1 MVPLIG
7 LAYFLVLGV
16 YLAILLLL
24 GQEWKNIPTGQ
35 YPVASQRLSL
45 TVLLPFRNEAKHMV
59 DLLPHLL
66 LKLPADVPLLLI
78 DDHSE
83 DDGARIVT
91 SFIQT
96 HQPKHWQYL
105 KSEGLGKKAALSTG
119 IAAASTEILLTTDA
133 DVQLPEGWVDK
144 MTAPFNL
151 PGVQMVAGPVIS
163 GGGTGL
169 FARFQ
174 QIEWASI
181 LLLTGIS
188 FHKKNPLMC
197 SGANLAFRREAFFS
211 VNGYEG
217 NAHLLSGD
225 DEFLMKKMAHVF
237 GASALVYLGEPAVL
251 VETKPLSGYDDWI
264 RQRSRWAS
272 KWNAHQGS
280 THWLSAGGLALIS
293 LCQVF
298 SLFVALIS
306 WKYFA
311 LLLVFW
317 VGKFVAEST
326 VLGLVLGRFNK
337 QNKPMDFFLSGWLY
351 PCLVLAA
358 LPFAILGKYS
368 WKGRKN

>member
-1 MVPLIG
+1 MVLLI
-7 LAYFLVLGV
+7 AWVYFLVLGA

-35 YPVASQRLSL
+35 YPVVSPRLPV

-66 LKLPADVPLLLI
+66 LQLPADVPLILI

-91 SFIQT
+91 SFILT
-96 HQPKHWQYL
+96 HQLKHWQYL
-105 KSEGLGKKAALSTG
+105 KSEGMGKKAALSTG
-119 IAAASTEILLTTDA
+119 IRAASTEILLTTDA
-133 DVQLPEGWVDK
+133 DVQLSEGWVDK
-144 MTAPFNL
+144 MTNPFNL
-151 PGVQMVAGPVIS
+151 PMVQMVAGPVIS
-163 GGGTGL
+163 GGGSGL

-181 LLLTGIS
+181 ILLTGIS
-188 FHKKNPLMC
+188 FHRKNPLMC
-197 SGANLAFRREAFFS
+197 SGANLAFRREAFFK

-225 DEFLMKKMAHVF
+225 DEFLMKKFNQTF
-237 GASALVYLGEPAVL
+237 GAAALVYLSELSAL
-251 VETKPLSGYDDWI
+251 VETLPLENPRGWI

-272 KWNAHQGS
+272 KWNAHQGNA
-280 THWLSAGGLALIS
+280 HWLSAGGLALIS

-306 WKYFA
+306 WEF
-311 LLLVFW
+311 F
-317 VGKFVAEST
+317 
-326 VLGLVLGRFNK
+326 GLVLLFWIGKLAMERAVLAQVLHRFDK
-337 QNKPMDFFLSGWLY
+337 KAKLVDYLLSGWLY
-351 PCLVLAA
+351 PLLVLAA
-358 LPFAILGKYS
+358 LPSAISGKYS